1 MATNLISAGSHL
13 TIPAPALVSS
23 GGVVVA
29 GSIAGVALGSALEGE
44 PVDVAVT
51 GIWELPKVGAQ
62 TLSLGEPV
70 YWDATADLVTETASG
85 NTRLG
90 TVAMAAGAGVATVAV
105 RLVSI

>member
-1 MATNLISAGSHL
+1 MSTNFVQAGSQI
-13 TIPAPALVSS
+13 TIPAPELVSS
-23 GGVVVA
+23 GAVVIA
-29 GSIAGVALGSALEGE
+29 GSIAGVALGSASAGE

-62 TLSLGEPV
+62 TLALGEPV
-70 YWDATADLVTETASG
+70 YWDAAADLVTETASG

-90 TVAMAAGAGVATVAV
+90 TVAKAAGPGVATVAV